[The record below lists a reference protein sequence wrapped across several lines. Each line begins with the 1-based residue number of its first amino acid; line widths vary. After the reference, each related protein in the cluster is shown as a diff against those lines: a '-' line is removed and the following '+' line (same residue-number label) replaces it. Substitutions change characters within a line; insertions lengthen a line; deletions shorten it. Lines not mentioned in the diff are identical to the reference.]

1 MTAAI
6 AVRDLLAVAGGFA
19 VGLVSGTAGIG
30 GGILLVPLMVIGFAF
45 SQHVAQGTSLIAVI
59 PTAVVGAVTH
69 DRRGNVDRNAA
80 IWLGLAGATGAA
92 GGALVAVHLPREVL
106 ARLFAL
112 VLLFAAWRMW
122 RSRSETTG

>member
-1 MTAAI
+1 MTTALV
-6 AVRDLLAVAGGFA
+6 VRDVLAVAGGFA

-45 SQHVAQGTSLIAVI
+45 SQHVAQGTSLVAVI
-59 PTAVVGAVTH
+59 PTAIVGAVTH
-69 DRRGNVDRNAA
+69 DRRGNVDRTAA
-80 IWLGLAGATGAA
+80 IWLGVTGAVGAA

-112 VLLFAAWRMW
+112 ILFFAAWRMW
-122 RSRSETTG
+122 RSRSETTS